1 MRLYFRSAGCLAVLF
16 LLVLIL
22 PSCVS
27 ATSEGQQQPNPPYL
41 RGIYV
46 IISDTITSG
55 GKSSATKALM
65 ASLSVPGVDGVVLVI
80 GWNYTEPAMGQY
92 KWDTLDYWMS
102 TAIAS
107 AKKVDLV
114 VDAGIFTPS
123 WLFQPAPTGAGAIPL
138 TFKIS
143 PHEGKTAICQS
154 ETIAPPWDSAFLTQ
168 WDSMLTALAAHLRSV
183 GTYKAV
189 TLLRL
194 TGINRS
200 TDELRLPA
208 ETNQSTGLDC
218 VSDAV
223 SIWQQAGYRPSLLL
237 HAWDEITDSFKKSF
251 PDKSFSVAI
260 IPPSLS
266 PFPPIA
272 EDGSIITGTVPD
284 QDEPLLALASRKV
297 PNHLVV
303 QFNFLMPPKGEG
315 GQAANPTVIQAAET
329 LGTMAAFQTNNWL
342 AATTKEVG
350 KEAGAACGGTV
361 TNSTPCTPASYL
373 ALLQNGIYPDKSLR
387 AVYIE
392 VWPSNVNAFPDD
404 IQQAHLELLAP
415 LRNNLPG
422 LLKGWALFN
431 MSVAARAVTH
441 AIFLN
446 GTHRVE
452 LAEIAI
458 NASSNGQMIEN
469 VAFNESIVKIDFDH
483 DGSVELSLNSS
494 AKPSAVYADDMQLG
508 EAQSSNGL
516 NLNSNEWV
524 YDHHMIIIFADPSSV
539 TIFYSPTP
547 TPVPEFPVTLTALIL
562 IVALSAS
569 LIVTKRR
576 PI

>member
-1 MRLYFRSAGCLAVLF
+1 M
-16 LLVLIL
+16 
-22 PSCVS
+22 
-27 ATSEGQQQPNPPYL
+27 
-41 RGIYV
+41 
-46 IISDTITSG
+46 D
-55 GKSSATKALM
+55 
-65 ASLSVPGVDGVVLVI
+65 SLSVPGVDGVVLVI

-102 TAIAS
+102 TAIAL

-143 PHEGKTAICQS
+143 PHEGKTAKCQS
-154 ETIAPPWDSAFLTQ
+154 ETIAPPWDTVYLAQ
-168 WDSMLTALAAHLRSV
+168 WDSMLTTLAAHLRSV

-208 ETNQSTGLDC
+208 ETPQSTGDLTC
-218 VSDAV
+218 VSDAI

-237 HAWDEITDSFKKSF
+237 QAWDEITDSFKRNF

-260 IPPSLS
+260 IPPGLS
-266 PFPPIA
+266 PFPPID
-272 EDGSIITGTVPD
+272 EDGSVITGTVPD
-284 QDEPLLALASRKV
+284 QDEPLLALASRKL
-297 PNHLVV
+297 PSHLVV
-303 QFNFLMPPKGEG
+303 QFNFLLPSEKEG

-342 AATTKEVG
+342 AANT
-350 KEAGAACGGTV
+350 KEAGAACGGKV
-361 TNSTPCTPASYL
+361 TNSTPCTAATYL
-373 ALLQNGIYPDKSLR
+373 ELLQNGIYPLYPDKSLR

-392 VWPSNVNAFPDD
+392 VWPSNLNAFPDD
-404 IQQAHLELLAP
+404 IQQAHLELVAP
-415 LRNNLPG
+415 LRNPPG

-431 MSVAARAVTH
+431 MSVVARAVTH

-458 NASSNGQMIEN
+458 NASSNSQMIEN
-469 VAFNESIVKIDFDH
+469 VAFNMSVVKIDFDH
-483 DGSVELSLNSS
+483 DGSVELALNSS

-508 EAQSSNGL
+508 EAQSSNSL
-516 NLNSNEWV
+516 NLSSNEWV
-524 YDHHMIIIFADPSSV
+524 YDNAHHMLIIFADPSSI
-539 TIFYSPTP
+539 TIFYSPTS
-547 TPVPEFPVTLTALIL
+547 TPVPEFPSTLTVFALFIT
-562 IVALSAS
+562 LSAS
-569 LIVTKRR
+569 LVLIRKNRSQR
-576 PI
+576 FSKGSK